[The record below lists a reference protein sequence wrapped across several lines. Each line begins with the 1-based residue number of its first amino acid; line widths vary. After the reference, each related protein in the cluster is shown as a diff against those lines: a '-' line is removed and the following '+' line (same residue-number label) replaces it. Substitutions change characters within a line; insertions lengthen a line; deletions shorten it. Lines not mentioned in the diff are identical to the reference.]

1 MGADELQ
8 ELHEHA
14 EEARHDP
21 SAAPV
26 SLTMAVL
33 AVVVATVSLLGH
45 RAHTEEV
52 VLQNRS
58 SDQWAYYQAKN
69 IRRHEDQIFV
79 DLSSLLTAK
88 DAGTK
93 DAGDAASLRQKYSE
107 EAKRYADEQKDL
119 EAEANRLQ
127 AETRLAGRKADR
139 YDLSEVFLE
148 IALVITSITL
158 LSKKNGFWY
167 GGIVLGLL
175 GTAVA
180 VTGFLLH

>member
-139 YDLSEVFLE
+139 YHATFQEEWLLVCRHSSWHHRNRSRRHRLAA
-148 IALVITSITL
+148 ALKWRVIVI
-158 LSKKNGFWY
+158 
-167 GGIVLGLL
+167 
-175 GTAVA
+175 
-180 VTGFLLH
+180 